1 MPPPDASGRILLELG
16 LILLTGYLA
25 GSVANFFK
33 LPRVSGYI
41 IAGIIMS
48 PSLTGIIDEG
58 FLKRADI
65 VTHATLSVITFLIGS
80 SLSWRN
86 LKRYGK
92 SILLITFGEAEFA
105 FLLVC
110 IAMGLYLF
118 LSGSFETHLLIPIAL
133 IFGSLASPT
142 DPTATLAV
150 IHEYK
155 TKGDLT
161 TTVLGVTALDDA
173 FGIVNFVVGFSAGV
187 SILAGKEIE
196 AVEIAYK
203 LFYEIAGALILGLVM
218 GFVMAF
224 LGRFARTRKEL
235 VTLTIGLLF
244 LTFAIAK
251 TIGTDELL
259 STMMTGVVIANLR
272 GAWEKFEKPL
282 EDYIEDLIF
291 TAFFVV
297 GSAFLDIRL
306 LISLTPII
314 LIYVVSR
321 FVGKTVGVY
330 AGSRLSDAQPQV
342 RKLLPLTLFPQGG
355 IVIGLALLV
364 YQTPQLKEAG
374 SLLVNVVIG
383 ATVIHEFMG
392 PVFSKIAFERAGEI
406 ETSRI

>member
-1 MPPPDASGRILLELG
+1 M
-16 LILLTGYLA
+16 
-25 GSVANFFK
+25 
-33 LPRVSGYI
+33 
-41 IAGIIMS
+41 
-48 PSLTGIIDEG
+48 
-58 FLKRADI
+58 
-65 VTHATLSVITFLIGS
+65 
-80 SLSWRN
+80 
-86 LKRYGK
+86 
-92 SILLITFGEAEFA
+92 
-105 FLLVC
+105 
-110 IAMGLYLF
+110 
-118 LSGSFETHLLIPIAL
+118 
-133 IFGSLASPT
+133 
-142 DPTATLAV
+142 
-150 IHEYK
+150 
-155 TKGDLT
+155 
-161 TTVLGVTALDDA
+161 
-173 FGIVNFVVGFSAGV
+173 
-187 SILAGKEIE
+187 
-196 AVEIAYK
+196 
-203 LFYEIAGALILGLVM
+203 
-218 GFVMAF
+218 
-224 LGRFARTRKEL
+224 
-235 VTLTIGLLF
+235 LF